1 MSSHL
6 HEQCNA
12 TIEEYRQ
19 WIEKKLDS
27 WARMDSPKAFQAM
40 EREMAAL
47 SRQMS
52 DALTSAVLLERLAAP
67 EFQARASASA
77 RGSGRYRSGGRRSVG
92 VRLLGGSTVRV
103 QAEYLKPE
111 RRGRRGRPRRSG
123 KRGKGGQGLYPAL
136 VALGIVFGAS
146 PALATEVCCQI
157 ADSDSL
163 RAGLASL
170 SRRGIDMGHKPTQRL
185 VNRVGQQARHES
197 HEWLKQEDKHESRVL
212 AGKRVVVAVDGGR
225 LRERQPHRRGRR
237 RKNGRRGFKVPWRE
251 PKMLVIYT
259 IDDKGEVENEFRPVY
274 DGTLGDCDQVFDM
287 VGSYLEALGARDAR
301 ELIVV
306 GDGAEWLW
314 NRTDGLRERLGLRPE
329 QVSEVIDWYHA
340 VEVLHHISTIP
351 AKWEAKAR
359 ARWVKKAKKQL
370 ACGDIDG
377 LVQLIE
383 TLAKG
388 RRSKLVRKHIGYFT
402 RNRHRMQYSA
412 FKQAC
417 VPRGSGA
424 VESMIR
430 RVVNLRLKGN
440 ARFWLK
446 ENAESMLLLRS
457 YLKANRI
464 DDLLGWFYARVASW
478 WPPAVAAAPA
488 APVTP

>member
-1 MSSHL
+1 MSSYL

-12 TIEEYRQ
+12 TIEEYRRDV
-19 WIEKKLDS
+19 EKKLDS
-27 WARMDSPKAFQAM
+27 WSRMNSPDAFQSM
-40 EREMAAL
+40 EREVAAMG
-47 SRQMS
+47 RQVS
-52 DALTSAVLLERLAAP
+52 DALTSAVLLHQLAAP
-67 EFQARASASA
+67 DFQAQTSAGA
-77 RGSGRYRSGGRRSVG
+77 RSSGRYRSGGRRSVG

-103 QAEYLKPE
+103 DVEYLKPD
-111 RRGRRGRPRRSG
+111 RRGRRGRPRGSG

-170 SRRGIDMGHKPTQRL
+170 ARRGIDLGHKPTRRL

-197 HEWLKQEDKHESRVL
+197 HRWLKQGDKQESRVL

-225 LRERQPHRRGRR
+225 LRERQPRRRGRR
-237 RKNGRRGFKVPWRE
+237 RKNGHRGFDAPWRE

-259 IDDKGEVENEFRPVY
+259 IDDKGEVDNEFRPVY
-274 DGTLGDCDQVFDM
+274 DGTLGDCDEVFNM
-287 VGSYLEALGARDAR
+287 VGAYLEALGARAAR
-301 ELIVV
+301 ALIVV

-314 NRTDGLRERLGLRPE
+314 NRTNALRERLGLRPE

-340 VEVLHHISTIP
+340 VEVLHHIASIP
-351 AKWEAKAR
+351 AKWSSKR
-359 ARWVKKAKKQL
+359 RGRWVKTAKKRL
-370 ACGDIDG
+370 ASGDIDG
-377 LVQLIE
+377 LVELIN

-402 RNRHRMQYSA
+402 RNRKRMQYSA
-412 FKQAC
+412 FKQTC

-446 ENAESMLLLRS
+446 ENAESMLLVRS
-457 YLKANRI
+457 YLKADRI
-464 DDLLGWFYARVASW
+464 DDLLDWFYARVASW
-478 WPPAVAAAPA
+478 WSPAVATAPT
-488 APVTP
+488 APVTA